1 MLTPGIVQLYSPFV
15 TLYSSKDNLYMN
27 PWQHLSQ
34 MGRKAKPIFAKPRA
48 KYWKQSQKGWNVTN
62 ILRQPQSQESRPMP
76 NQGQGKYCQTQS
88 TNKFIIKSKII
99 YNFLPLWW
107 LLTSKDNNWMSKNQK
122 YICDI
127 QTGTGINCHAH
138 SEKISYGMQTWKK
151 LKSFHHNQVDEKHP
165 KTKQL
170 KSKQRGV

>member
-1 MLTPGIVQLYSPFV
+1 MFGNVKDPVDKPEAMLTPGIVQLYSPFV
-15 TLYSSKDNLYMN
+15 YRSKDNLYMN

-48 KYWKQSQKGWNVTN
+48 KVWETEPKRLKCNQHFVTATKLRKQTN
-62 ILRQPQSQESRPMP
+62 A
-76 NQGQGKYCQTQS
+76 KYCQTQS
-88 TNKFIIKSKII
+88 TDKFIIKSKII

-107 LLTSKDNNWMSKNQK
+107 LLTSKDNN
-122 YICDI
+122 CDI
-127 QTGTGINCHAH
+127 QTGTEINCHAH

-165 KTKQL
+165 KTTQL
-170 KSKQRGV
+170 KSKHRGV